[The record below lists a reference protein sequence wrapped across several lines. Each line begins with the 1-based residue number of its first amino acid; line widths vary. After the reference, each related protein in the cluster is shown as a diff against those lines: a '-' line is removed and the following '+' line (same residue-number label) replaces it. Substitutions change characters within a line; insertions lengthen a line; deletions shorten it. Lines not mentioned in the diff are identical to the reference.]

1 MGGFSY
7 NIIEKLIDN
16 TYNTAIETGTFKG
29 DGTQILSKIFKKVY
43 TIEIND
49 VLYNTAV
56 NKFSNTKNIKCLKG
70 DSKRVLLELSSQ
82 PELKNENILFWL
94 DAHWSGD
101 SSVNW
106 DISSWKGYDTD
117 TGYVGK
123 KINGIVPGINQVPLE
138 QEIYQIYK
146 NFKGECIIYID
157 DFDKIDPITL
167 KGLKNKCFD
176 GEDYSHL
183 DFNKIFNNVNDRILY
198 VKHLGNQ
205 CVLKFKKI
213 F

>member
-7 NIIEKLIDN
+7 NIIENLIDN
-16 TYNTAIETGTFKG
+16 TYNIAIETGTFKG

-43 TIEIND
+43 TIEID
-49 VLYNTAV
+49 DILYNTAV

-82 PELKNENILFWL
+82 PRLKNENILFWL

-106 DISSWKGYDTD
+106 DISPWKGYNTD
-117 TGYVGK
+117 TGYVGE

-183 DFNKIFNNVNDRILY
+183 DFNIIFNNVNDRILY
-198 VKHLGNQ
+198 VKHLGHQ
-205 CVLKFKKI
+205 CVLKFKNI
-213 F
+213 I